1 MGSLSLDLL
10 LFLRAANVFET
21 VVSSDMMLKLRW
33 SDTDNYYMNMGVDTG
48 KLAFKLLMPREVK
61 SSASGLRYYTL

>member
-1 MGSLSLDLL
+1 MIFSVFGEPLSLDLF
-10 LFLRAANVFET
+10 LFFRAANVFET

-48 KLAFKLLMPREVK
+48 KLAFTAWRNEL
-61 SSASGLRYYTL
+61 SASVIR